1 MNIYFFKITI
11 SHKHSIQSAGMMK
24 NILPQKIS
32 VAHNDEVSNAHFNYL
47 AVYFLCS
54 FPAFKET
61 VKTRIERIVCSA
73 CAHKT
78 LILWSGQMSVQ
89 FRCSPACYVR
99 GSVHDQRHTQG
110 INVSVSCV
118 VCTMH
123 QRGSE
128 GERGSFTSS
137 ISLIHILDCHCRW
150 KNAVKFGHYWFWLVI
165 KILFINLV
173 MAPVIPDFSKEF

>member
-78 LILWSGQMSVQ
+78 LILWSGQMSV
-89 FRCSPACYVR
+89 
-99 GSVHDQRHTQG
+99 
-110 INVSVSCV
+110 
-118 VCTMH
+118 
-123 QRGSE
+123 
-128 GERGSFTSS
+128 
-137 ISLIHILDCHCRW
+137 
-150 KNAVKFGHYWFWLVI
+150 
-165 KILFINLV
+165 
-173 MAPVIPDFSKEF
+173 